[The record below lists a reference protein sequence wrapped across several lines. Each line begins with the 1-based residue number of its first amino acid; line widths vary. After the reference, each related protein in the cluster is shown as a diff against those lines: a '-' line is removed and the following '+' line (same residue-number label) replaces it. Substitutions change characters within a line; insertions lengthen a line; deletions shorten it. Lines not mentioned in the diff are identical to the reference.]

1 MIRINLLP
9 FRTTRKKENV
19 RRQISI
25 FLLTFV
31 LIIIAVVYYNM
42 MLSNKIKAMKIRNNV
57 TTEQIAKYEKINS
70 EIETIKKRLNQLNQ
84 KIKVIET
91 LEGSRKNTLKLM
103 ESMTALIVPERMWFT
118 SLDTK
123 GENIA
128 INGVALDERTI
139 ADFMLNLQKAYSD
152 VTLKSL
158 NQIEIKSKNIN
169 LKNFSLTLKN
179 AQPQTAASEKAKKS

>member
-25 FLLTFV
+25 FLLTLV
-31 LIIIAVVYYNM
+31 LITIAVIWYNV
-42 MLSNKIKAMKIRNNV
+42 LLTNKIKAAKIRNDN
-57 TTEQIAKYEKINS
+57 TTAQIAKYEKINK
-70 EIETIKKRLNQLNQ
+70 EIATIKKKLAQLNQ

-91 LEGSRKNTLKLM
+91 LEGSRKETIKLM
-103 ESMTALIVPERMWFT
+103 ESMTQLIVPERMWFE
-118 SLDTK
+118 SLDVK
-123 GENIA
+123 GDNIA

-139 ADFMLNLQKAYSD
+139 ADFMINLQKDYTN

-158 NQIEIKSKNIN
+158 QQVKLKSKSLN
-169 LKNFSLTLKN
+169 LKNFSLTLKRT
-179 AQPQTAASEKAKKS
+179 QPKTAASEKAKKS